1 MMMLRKHP
9 VTANAIIVVCPE
21 SNLGFEACHIER
33 FVREC
38 ALNDVVVMHEDVH
51 NRPGIRTTHDTKEIM
66 HGLLRDCLANDGLRT
81 SRDLVASDG
90 KAETHLKELET
101 QMGSYAIIVEPGSTS
116 FAKARRT
123 YSGKS
128 GGSQDDLII
137 SLQLC
142 FLARSVFWQHSDQKY
157 QQWV

>member
-1 MMMLRKHP
+1 MLRKHP
-9 VTANAIIVVCPE
+9 MTQDAIIVVCPE

-38 ALNDVVVMHEDVH
+38 DMSDVVVMHEDVH
-51 NRPGIRTTHDTKEIM
+51 GRPGIRTTHDTKEIM
-66 HGLLRDCLANDGLRT
+66 HGLVRDCLANDGLRT
-81 SRDLVASDG
+81 CEELVASDQ
-90 KAETHLKELET
+90 KSEAHLKELHL

-128 GGSQDDLII
+128 GGSNDDLII
-137 SLQLC
+137 ALQLC
-142 FLARSVFWQHSDQKY
+142 FLARSAFWKNGNGKY
-157 QQWV
+157 ESWM

>member
-1 MMMLRKHP
+1 MLLFAPYQTSRR
-9 VTANAIIVVCPE
+9 VVLFSE

-33 FVREC
+33 FVRESS
-38 ALNDVVVMHEDVH
+38 LNDVVVMHEDVH

-66 HGLLRDCLANDGLRT
+66 HGLLRDCLANEGLRT
-81 SRDLVASDG
+81 SCDLIASDG

-128 GGSQDDLII
+128 GGSNDDLII
-137 SLQLC
+137 ALQLC
-142 FLARSVFWQHSDQKY
+142 FLSRSVFWKHSDQKY
-157 QQWV
+157 SQWL

>member
-1 MMMLRKHP
+1 MLRQHPTTKH
-9 VTANAIIVVCPE
+9 AIIVVCPE

-38 ALNDVVVMHEDVH
+38 DVRDVVVMQEDVH

-66 HGLLRDCLANDGLRT
+66 HGLLRDCLASDGLR
-81 SRDLVASDG
+81 SCEELVASDG
-90 KAETHLKELET
+90 KAETHLKELHV
-101 QMGSYAIIVEPGSTS
+101 QMSSYAIIVEPGSTM

-128 GGSQDDLII
+128 GGSNDDLII
-137 SLQLC
+137 ALQLC
-142 FLARSVFWQHSDQKY
+142 FLARSTFWRHSQTKY
-157 QQWV
+157 SQWV